1 MLEKLQPQNVFHFFE
16 EMTKIPH
23 GSGNEKEISDYLV
36 SFAKERGLEVIQDDI
51 LNVIIKAPGTKGYEN
66 APTVIIQGHM
76 DMVCEKT
83 KSSTHDFLK
92 DPLKLRID
100 GDYVYAT
107 DTTLGSDDGIAVAYG
122 LAVIDSKDI
131 AHGPIEL
138 VVTISEETGMDGA
151 AALDTSVLNGKI
163 LLNIDS
169 EEEGIF
175 LVSCAGGV
183 NTIANIKTEWEPS
196 KGSALKLEVSGL
208 NGGHSGMEIIKQR
221 ANANK
226 LMGRLL
232 YTLSK
237 EVEFNMVSVNG
248 GTKHNAISRD
258 CEAIITVSENDVNR
272 AEDICKKAEE
282 IFKAEYRVEDPNI
295 SITAE
300 KVKSSERQLTKCAT
314 KNVVNFMVSVPDG
327 VQTMSKD
334 IEGLVES
341 SLNYGVLVTTD
352 EEVKSTLAVR
362 SSVKSI
368 REAIVDKI
376 EAIVKVNGGAI
387 VNENEY
393 PAWEYEENSKIR
405 DLCVSTYEKLF
416 NKEPQINA
424 IHAGLECGL
433 LKEKMKDTEMIS
445 FGPDLM
451 DVHTANEH
459 MSISSV
465 ARMWDFLVEL
475 LKEIK

>member
-16 EMTKIPH
+16 EMSKIPH
-23 GSGNEKEISDYLV
+23 GSGNEKGISDYLV

-83 KSSTHDFLK
+83 KDSTHDFTK

-122 LAVIDSKDI
+122 LAAIDSKDV

-138 VVTISEETGMDGA
+138 VATISEETGMDGA
-151 AALDTSVLNGKI
+151 AALDTSLLSGKI

-183 NTIANIKTEWEPS
+183 NTIANIKTEWES
-196 KGSALKLEVSGL
+196 FKGTALKLEVSGL

-232 YTLSK
+232 YILSK
-237 EVEFNMVSVNG
+237 EVDFNIVSVNG
-248 GTKHNAISRD
+248 GTKHNAIARD
-258 CEAIITVSENDVNR
+258 CEAIVTVQENDINKVK
-272 AEDICKKAEE
+272 DICKNVEE
-282 IFKAEYRVEDPNI
+282 IFRLEYRVEDPNA
-295 SITAE
+295 SVSVESAQA
-300 KVKSSERQLTKCAT
+300 VDRQLTKCAT
-314 KNVVNFMVSVPDG
+314 SNVVNFMASVPDG

-334 IEGLVES
+334 IKGLVES

-352 EEVKSTLAVR
+352 SEIKSTLAVR
-362 SSVKSI
+362 SSAKSK
-368 REAIVDKI
+368 REEIVDKI

-405 DLCVSTYEKLF
+405 DLCVETYKKLF
-416 NKEPQINA
+416 NKEPEINA

-445 FGPDLM
+445 FGPQLI

-465 ARMWDFLVEL
+465 ERVWNFLVEL

>member
-36 SFAKERGLEVIQDDI
+36 SFAKERGLEVIQDNI

-83 KSSTHDFLK
+83 KNSTHDFMK

-183 NTIANIKTEWEPS
+183 NTIANIKTEWE
-196 KGSALKLEVSGL
+196 SAKETGLKLEVSGL

-237 EVEFNMVSVNG
+237 EVKFNMVSVNG
-248 GTKHNAISRD
+248 GTKHNAIARD
-258 CEAIITVSENDVNR
+258 CEAIITVLENDINKVVN
-272 AEDICKKAEE
+272 ICKKAEE
-282 IFKAEYRVEDPNI
+282 TFKTEYRVEDPNI
-295 SITAE
+295 SIATE
-300 KVKSSERQLTKCAT
+300 KVQGLERQLTDCAT
-314 KNVVNFMVSVPDG
+314 KNVVNFMISVPDG

-362 SSVKSI
+362 SSAKSK
-368 REAIVDKI
+368 REEIVDKI

-405 DLCVSTYEKLF
+405 DLCVETYKKLF

-445 FGPDLM
+445 FGPALM

-465 ARMWDFLVEL
+465 SRVWNFLVEL
-475 LKEIK
+475 LKEIR